1 MEFNQFESMI
11 SFATGCK
18 YSSLNYVDY
27 DEVQTSEVICYDE
40 SLLLLFKRS
49 EDFNEILYATNDL
62 EELLKKIKTN
72 NLKGLIKFIPFD
84 KIAQFE
90 LNDFK
95 THCAYQ
101 DFLLKDL
108 KKTTKLFDSAFEIQ
122 FANLKEA
129 KEISE
134 ISKDCAGLSRGFFGE
149 TEEWIKEWLI
159 ENEII
164 VKYINDELIGFC
176 CVSIYAEGTTLW
188 IRELAVRPDYQ
199 GKRFGKE
206 LLEMS
211 LKYGLLKGA
220 QKSFLAV
227 DIENKRAIQLYKY
240 FGYEAK
246 ENEIEVQM
254 LNC

>member
-1 MEFNQFESMI
+1 MELNQYEAMI

-18 YSSLNYVDY
+18 YSSLNYIDY
-27 DEVQTSEVICYDE
+27 EDVQTAEVICYDE
-40 SLLLLFKRS
+40 SLLLLYMRS
-49 EDFNEILYATNDL
+49 ENFNEIHYATNDL
-62 EELLKKIKTN
+62 EELLKWIKAK
-72 NLKGLIKFIPFD
+72 NLIGLVKFIPFD

-95 THCAYQ
+95 IHCAFQ

-108 KKTTKLFDSAFEIQ
+108 KQVSKLLENEFEIQ
-122 FANLKEA
+122 FATVNEA
-129 KEISE
+129 KSISE
-134 ISKDCAGLSRGFFGE
+134 ISQKCAGLSRGFFGE
-149 TEEWIKEWLI
+149 TEEWIKDWI
-159 ENEII
+159 SENKII
-164 VKYINDELIGFC
+164 VKYNDCEMVGFC
-176 CVSIYAEGTTLW
+176 CVSIYAEGSTLW
-188 IRELAVRPDYQ
+188 IRELAVHPDFQ
-199 GKRFGKE
+199 GKGFGKD

-211 LKYGLLKGA
+211 LKYGIQNGA

-254 LNC
+254 VKI